1 MSAEAQDPHLT
12 GIANVLVME
21 RFLTAEDAT
30 SYLAKAKAAKMPFV
44 PYLVEHKVV
53 SARDVA
59 VAGSRNFGVPLLDL
73 NYVDRE
79 VLPLGKVSEKLITR
93 HHALPIFQRGNQL
106 FLAVS
111 DPSQQLILDE
121 IKFHTGL
128 RTRAIVVEADKLTK
142 LIEESLNARESAALS
157 SYLDDSSLDDLDISS
172 GVEDTDTRDEPESA
186 DDAPIVRFVNKI
198 LLDAI
203 KSGASDIHFEPYER
217 IYRVRFRTDGMLNEV
232 ANPPVNLGN
241 RIASRLKIMSHL
253 DISERRVPQ
262 DGRFMMNLSRKHSI
276 DFRVST
282 CPTVGGEKVVMRIL
296 DPTVANM
303 GIDALGFSPEQKQL
317 YLTAIHQPQGMVL
330 VTGPTGS
337 GKTVTLYTAL
347 NILNQI
353 ERNISTAEDPVEIK
367 VSGINQVN
375 INLKA
380 GLTFSGALR
389 SFLRQD
395 PDVIMVGEMR
405 DLETAEIGVK
415 AAQTGH
421 MVLSTLHTNSAP
433 ETLTRLR
440 NMGVE
445 PFNIASSV
453 SLIIAQ
459 RLVRRLCEKCKTPI
473 SIPTPALLDIGFSEQ
488 DIPEL
493 KLFHPVGC
501 ESCSHGYKGRV
512 GLYEVL
518 PITPIIG
525 EMIMTGGSSI
535 DIAKEA
541 RKNGVLSIRQAG
553 LEKIKSGVTTIE
565 ELLRVTKE

>member
-1 MSAEAQDPHLT
+1 MSAENQETHLT

-21 RFLTAEDAT
+21 RYLSPEDAT
-30 SYLAKAKAAKMPFV
+30 NYLSKAKLAKTQFV
-44 PYLVEHKVV
+44 PYLVEQQVL

-59 VAGSRNFGVPLLDL
+59 VAGSRNFGVPLFDL
-73 NYVDRE
+73 NFIDKD
-79 VLPLGKVSEKLITR
+79 VLPHNIVSEKLIMR
-93 HHALPIFQRGNQL
+93 HHALPLYQRGDTL
-106 FLAVS
+106 FIAVS

-121 IKFHTGL
+121 IKFQTGL
-128 RTRAIVVEADKLTK
+128 RTRAIVVEADKLHK
-142 LIEESLNARESAALS
+142 LIEEALNARESAALGGD
-157 SYLDDSSLDDLDISS
+157 LDDSSLDDLNIIS
-172 GVEDTDTRDEPESA
+172 GDDKEVADEPESS

-203 KSGASDIHFEPYER
+203 KAGSSDIHFEPYER
-217 IYRVRFRTDGMLNEV
+217 VYRIRFRTDGILNEI
-232 ANPPVNLGN
+232 ATPPVNLGN
-241 RIASRLKIMSHL
+241 RIASRLKIMSQL

-296 DPTVANM
+296 DPTAATM
-303 GIDALGFSPEQKQL
+303 GIDALGFNPEQKEL
-317 YLTAIHQPQGMVL
+317 YMNAIHQPQGMVL

-347 NILNQI
+347 NILNKI

-395 PDVIMVGEMR
+395 PDIIMVGEMR

-421 MVLSTLHTNSAP
+421 LVLSTLHTNSAP
-433 ETLTRLR
+433 ETLSRMR
-440 NMGVE
+440 NMGLE
-445 PFNIASSV
+445 AYNIASSV
-453 SLIIAQ
+453 TLIIAQ
-459 RLVRRLCEKCKTPI
+459 RLTRRLCEKCKVPI
-473 SIPTPALLDIGFSEQ
+473 KIPKETLMPLGFLEE
-488 DIPEL
+488 DIPSL
-493 KLFHPVGC
+493 NLFHAQGC
-501 ESCSHGYKGRV
+501 ESCTHGYKGRV

-518 PITPIIG
+518 PITPTIS
-525 EMIMTGGSSI
+525 EMIMTGGNAI

-541 RKNGVLSIRQAG
+541 RRMGILSIRQAG
-553 LEKIKSGVTTIE
+553 IEKIKQGVTTID